1 MNRNAFRIAVGTML
15 VFGLTNVAAAQAGRG
30 CSNATLKG
38 AWGYTETGSV
48 IAPNPN
54 PPGGTVTLAAAAVGR
69 YEFDRAGNFEGEQDS
84 SANGAV
90 GHDTKTGTY
99 TITPECTGTLTLMAF
114 REGVL
119 QRQSVWT
126 FVLVDHGQE
135 MRAIMTSMALPNGIP
150 LSPIMTMTARR
161 VLPIWAFW
169 D

>member
-1 MNRNAFRIAVGTML
+1 MRQNACRIAIGIML
-15 VFGLTNVAAAQAGRG
+15 VFGLTTAAAAQVGRG

-48 IAPNPN
+48 IAPTPT
-54 PPGGTVTLAAAAVGR
+54 GGTVTLAAAAVGR

-90 GHDTKTGTY
+90 GHDTKAGTY
-99 TITPECTGTLTLMAF
+99 TITPECTGTLTLTAF
-114 REGVL
+114 RDGVP